1 MMSRR
6 PLRFALLTLL
16 MGAWSTPMAAEAKK
30 FSVTAGFFSLTA
42 KTATS
47 RASLSGVGAYQL
59 AYEHSILANLDLR
72 LGYSLLM
79 TKGIGGD
86 LAFGFD
92 VGANYYPLTRSSGV
106 EWSSEQ
112 ARLLV
117 QELWRPYVGGG
128 FFQRSFQS
136 LQSGFAGFGGWA
148 GVDRAIHG
156 PLSARFEGRYLMLAG
171 PKSSSVTQLEFS
183 VGVSISF

>member
-1 MMSRR
+1 MSRK
-6 PLRFALLTLL
+6 LHRFALSALAIWA
-16 MGAWSTPMAAEAKK
+16 GSSPCAEAKK
-30 FSVTAGFFSLTA
+30 FSVTAGFYSLSA

-47 RASLSGVGAYQL
+47 RASLSGIGSYQL
-59 AYEHSILANLDLR
+59 AYEHPFLANLDLR

-112 ARLLV
+112 AQLFV
-117 QELWRPYVGGG
+117 NELWRPYLGAG

-136 LQSGFAGFGGWA
+136 LQSGFAGFGGWV

-156 PLSARFEGRYLMLAG
+156 PLSGRFEGRYLMLAG

-183 VGVSISF
+183 AGISVTF